1 MIGGMRLG
9 SLVSMVLSVEMMAV
23 CNMRVV
29 SRFMMVTGRIRF
41 GRLFMMM
48 SSLGRMLSCVFV
60 VFLAFLAHR
69 RESFYFSHKPRGV
82 CQTKLTPVPA

>member
-1 MIGGMRLG
+1 MIRGVRLG
-9 SLVSMVLSVEMMAV
+9 CLVSMVLSVEMMAV

-41 GRLFMMM
+41 GRLFVVM
-48 SSLGRMLSCVFV
+48 SSQRRMLSCLFV

-69 RESFYFSHKPRGV
+69 RESFLY
-82 CQTKLTPVPA
+82 

>member
-1 MIGGMRLG
+1 MIRGVRLG
-9 SLVSMVLSVEMMAV
+9 RLVRMVLSVEMMAV

-41 GRLFMMM
+41 GRLFVVM
-48 SSLGRMLSCVFV
+48 SSQRRMLSCLFV

-69 RESFYFSHKPRGV
+69 RESFLY
-82 CQTKLTPVPA
+82 